1 VVELVETPVVTPAR
15 DFDTSTSSVGSKLN
29 HRRGRSC
36 RVPVVELV
44 ETHTVSPIPLVELVE
59 THAPVVFLFTRKHPI
74 GRAMTIAVR
83 LTDDQQR
90 RLDALAA
97 RTGRSRSF
105 YVKEALETHLDELEE
120 RFWADDVIR
129 DWEASDKRTRPLEEL
144 KAELGL

>member
-1 VVELVETPVVTPAR
+1 
-15 DFDTSTSSVGSKLN
+15 
-29 HRRGRSC
+29 
-36 RVPVVELV
+36 
-44 ETHTVSPIPLVELVE
+44 
-59 THAPVVFLFTRKHPI
+59 
-74 GRAMTIAVR
+74 MTIAVR

-120 RFWADDVIR
+120 RFWADDVIT
-129 DWEASDKRTRPLEEL
+129 DWEASDKKTRPLEEL